1 MVSEAKPMNIHVIR
15 ETKRL
20 NLTAGLKLD
29 KEGENGGG

>member
-1 MVSEAKPMNIHVIR
+1 MVSEAKPMNINVSG

-20 NLTAGLKLD
+20 NLTAGLKLN